1 MLGAPQGD
9 ALELDMCM
17 GAHALHK
24 LGVFSRVPC
33 LLACE
38 YRELDRKQAMQRFH
52 CSIYECS
59 LRGGDYI
66 CNMKVRKHV

>member
-9 ALELDMCM
+9 ALDTCM

-33 LLACE
+33 LLASE
-38 YRELDRKQAMQRFH
+38 YREPERKQSDAEIPLQY
-52 CSIYECS
+52 IYECS
-59 LRGGDYI
+59 LWDEI
-66 CNMKVRKHV
+66 ILCNMKVRKHV